1 MITICKAGRDS
12 DFNIMLRLT
21 SHGPQFLITPT
32 STPDAETF
40 TFTPVQAWNFL
51 YSESVVNQNGKCP
64 TKTMLEL
71 ANEVI
76 NSQVV
81 SKPASLPE
89 FHLDDEEA

>member
-12 DFNIMLRLT
+12 DFNVMLRLT
-21 SHGPQFLITPT
+21 STGPVFHITP
-32 STPDAETF
+32 SSDPDEY

-51 YSESVVNQNGKCP
+51 YSESVINQNGKCP

-76 NSQVV
+76 NSL
-81 SKPASLPE
+81 STTKPVALPS
-89 FHLDDEEA
+89 FHLDDEDA